1 MAMSAKNKILL
12 SVFAFFSLVIVAMT
26 YSSYRSFCASSYDS
40 EMEQLDTMSQAVGK
54 AVSEKMD
61 VYFNLLEITSRML
74 TNTVG
79 VSPDDVYEY
88 KRNLLIQLLDQ
99 TKLVEAY
106 YAFDT
111 GETHN
116 NKGMIKNFNAKS
128 LGREWFTRMFN
139 GEKRVVTTPYTS
151 SIGATV
157 MAVGVPL
164 LQNGKMAGTLCINL
178 GLTDITNFTNHVLD
192 FDNIF
197 LTRPDGYI
205 MANRDDKRIGKSLW
219 EAIPD
224 LKKYSELQKNSRIQ
238 FTHNG
243 KTYEGSLYIVGG
255 LGWKVWTY
263 KPLEEIQA
271 DSTANLRSSA
281 ITAVVA
287 LVLSALMV
295 HFLISMLIFKPLGK
309 GVVFAAAVAEGNLDE
324 TLDIKTRDEVGTLAD
339 ALRNMVARLKD
350 MIRTT

>member
-205 MANRDDKRIGKSLW
+205 MATATTSALVKACGKPSPTLKSTVNCRKTAAFSLHTTARPTKAVCTLSAGW
-219 EAIPD
+219 AGRSGHTSP
-224 LKKYSELQKNSRIQ
+224 LKKFRPTQRP
-238 FTHNG
+238 TC
-243 KTYEGSLYIVGG
+243 
-255 LGWKVWTY
+255 
-263 KPLEEIQA
+263 
-271 DSTANLRSSA
+271 
-281 ITAVVA
+281 TAV
-287 LVLSALMV
+287 
-295 HFLISMLIFKPLGK
+295 P
-309 GVVFAAAVAEGNLDE
+309 
-324 TLDIKTRDEVGTLAD
+324 
-339 ALRNMVARLKD
+339 
-350 MIRTT
+350 